1 LQRKCNFFVTI
12 HARLAVVGGSW
23 WKVSRMNQGIE
34 LISHEDRVALAAQ
47 EAVFVLAARHVRRR
61 TQVFVTGPDE
71 ERTCDV
77 VKERLGGG
85 FDVVYCGHLPREL
98 GPRPCR
104 GYREVEPACLQLRY
118 LVHVGQSVASV
129 EVVEDGDA
137 VVVLGVVC
145 LSAAGGSED
154 QVDHSYHVYLNRPLG
169 DRVVIDA
176 FTRAPIPSVATEA
189 RAAA

>member
-1 LQRKCNFFVTI
+1 MTQV
-12 HARLAVVGGSW
+12 
-23 WKVSRMNQGIE
+23 IE
-34 LISHEDRVALAAQ
+34 LISPEDRVALAAQ

-71 ERTCDV
+71 ERTCQV
-77 VKERLGGG
+77 VEERLGGG

-104 GYREVEPACLQLRY
+104 GYREIEPGCLQLRY
-118 LVHVGQSVASV
+118 LVHEGQTVASV

-145 LSAAGGSED
+145 LPVVGDSDEQMD
-154 QVDHSYHVYLNRPLG
+154 DSYHVYLSRPLG
-169 DRVVIDA
+169 DRVVTDA
-176 FTRAPIPSVATEA
+176 FTRAPIPYVATEQ